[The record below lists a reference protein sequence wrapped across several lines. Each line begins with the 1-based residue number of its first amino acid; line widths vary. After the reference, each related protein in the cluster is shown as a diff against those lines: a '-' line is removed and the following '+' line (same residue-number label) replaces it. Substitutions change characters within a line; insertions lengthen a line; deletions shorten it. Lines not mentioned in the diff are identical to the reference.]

1 MHMPLARPPHSS
13 SHPPPLLG
21 RQATEREPNTPQVKQ
36 SLVQASVL
44 LKILTQLVILNR
56 SSRHGVPGVALDL
69 VLLLLERV
77 LDTPEVVA
85 VVLLTLVLDILDVVL
100 LHDGVEALGPTNS

>member
-1 MHMPLARPPHSS
+1 MA
-13 SHPPPLLG
+13 
-21 RQATEREPNTPQVKQ
+21 
-36 SLVQASVL
+36 
-44 LKILTQLVILNR
+44 
-56 SSRHGVPGVALDL
+56 VPGVALDL

-77 LDTPEVVA
+77 LDTLEVVA